1 MKLLELKKIEYRLL
15 GSQKTRPWL
24 VCNAVYTKEPDEYD
38 TNTLSMLVWDSRS
51 RRIRVEE
58 MIHLS

>member
-38 TNTLSMLVWDSRS
+38 TNTL
-51 RRIRVEE
+51 RVEE